1 MLLSVTL
8 SMVTHMIAM
17 KSAALGLVL
26 ASTGLASAGL
36 ASTGLAANQPAA
48 AAPQTNPPAAFGAAD
63 AIIDR
68 YIAAIGG
75 QKNLDAI
82 QSMIIR
88 GTYTENGQSGSG
100 VLARMRPFYKLVG
113 DPLKRSTEFEEC
125 YAGSAW

>member
-26 ASTGLASAGL
+26 ASAGL
-36 ASTGLAANQPAA
+36 AASNAA
-48 AAPQTNPPAAFGAAD
+48 AAPHQTSTPAAVASAD
-63 AIIDR
+63 AIINR

-82 QSMIIR
+82 QSMVIR

-100 VLARMRPFYKLVG
+100 VLARMRPFYKL
-113 DPLKRSTEFEEC
+113 
-125 YAGSAW
+125 